1 MWTKTYIAIHQTDN
15 YLFKVNNR
23 STSEI
28 GVKYNQNEQLKTPER
43 RMDVVLVFL
52 LTLNKFHTFSTV
64 SIVDFEQLNSWAGEL
79 WNSVTKTIINSP
91 LSGWTKD
98 EITNSPWII

>member
-23 STSEI
+23 STSET

-52 LTLNKFHTFSTV
+52 LT
-64 SIVDFEQLNSWAGEL
+64 
-79 WNSVTKTIINSP
+79 
-91 LSGWTKD
+91 
-98 EITNSPWII
+98 